1 MLVAAV
7 LMAASFTV
15 TIEQAYRA
23 VDRLVGV
30 PNAADLVKH
39 TLFVAAVAVLAH
51 GLTTA
56 VGGRGLPRAVAWAAP
71 ALVVVVQTAA
81 FVAID
86 MPGGTTT
93 AFMPVHGDQPA
104 AAVYS
109 IAHFSYFGATM
120 GAVGVAC
127 LRSGLPTMPTVVRTG
142 VRLLVAGC
150 AVSVATSVV
159 LVVRDVCRVTGPVP
173 LEDAL
178 ERAYAPL
185 LLLSVLLVAL
195 GLGLPPL
202 LAGATRRR
210 LARELPELTARLTR
224 LRDRASGRSGSLRFP
239 ADARMPGEEPTPLD
253 QLHRLVVEVRDQM
266 FLDPA
271 FEPTP
276 DELHALTRGER
287 LVGRLELL

>member
-1 MLVAAV
+1 M

-15 TIEQAYRA
+15 TVEQAYRA
-23 VDRLVGV
+23 VDGLVGV
-30 PNAADLVKH
+30 PNVADLVKH

-56 VGGRGLPRAVAWAAP
+56 LGGRGLPRAAAWAAP
-71 ALVVVVQTAA
+71 VLVVVVQTVA
-81 FVAID
+81 FALID
-86 MPGGTTT
+86 MREGTTT
-93 AFMPVHGDQPA
+93 ALMPTYGDQPA

-127 LRSGLPTMPTVVRTG
+127 LRSGLPTMPTVARTG
-142 VRLLVAGC
+142 VRLLLAGC
-150 AVSVATSVV
+150 VVSVVTAAV
-159 LVVRDVCRVTGPVP
+159 LVLRDVSRVTGAAASA
-173 LEDAL
+173 EAL
-178 ERAYAPL
+178 ERTYAPL
-185 LLLSVLLVAL
+185 LLLSVVLVAL

-202 LAGATRRR
+202 LVGASRRR
-210 LARELPELTARLTR
+210 LARELPGLTARLTR

-239 ADARMPGEEPTPLD
+239 VDARMPGEEPTPLD

-276 DELHALTRGER
+276 DELRALTRSER